1 MPWRQT
7 GPMDERLRFL
17 YAYDS
22 ELYSVTE
29 LCERFGISRKTGY
42 KWLARFAADGLP
54 GMQERSR
61 APKTIPHKLASDVAA
76 AIVAVR
82 KLHPRWGPRKLL
94 AWLATHRPELE
105 GQLPAPSTAGALLH
119 REGLIDPA
127 ARRRRPPHPG
137 SRKLNATAP
146 NEVWT
151 ADFKGQFLTK
161 DGHWC
166 YPLTVADAASRLL
179 LGCVALPSVET
190 TGAKAA
196 FTQLFEQYGLPQA
209 IRTDNGVPFA
219 TVAIAGLSQLNV
231 WWIKLGIT
239 HQRIRPGRPTENG
252 QHERMHR
259 TLKAE
264 ATRPPEADRCAQQ
277 TRFDRFRAEYN
288 DERPHEALDLKAPS
302 SVYSPSARPFPPT
315 LPEPEYAGHMQ
326 IRFVSNAGGFR
337 FKTHQVYLC
346 HALRH
351 EYVALEEIADGI
363 WSIYFYNVL
372 IGRLNATTGRVVH

>member
-7 GPMDERLRFL
+7 EPMDERLRFL

-22 ELYSVTE
+22 DLYSMTE

-42 KWLARFAADGLP
+42 KWLARFGAEGLP

-61 APKTIPHKLASDVAA
+61 APKSHPNKLAPKIAD
-76 AIVAVR
+76 AIVEVR

-94 AWLATHRPELE
+94 AWLRTHRPELVDD
-105 GQLPAPSTAGALLH
+105 LPAPSTAGALLR

-127 ARRRRPPHPG
+127 ARRRRPAHPG
-137 SRKLNATAP
+137 SRKLVATTP

-161 DGHWC
+161 DGQWC
-166 YPLTVADAASRLL
+166 YPLTVADGASRLL

-190 TGAKAA
+190 NGAKVA
-196 FTQLFEQYGLPQA
+196 FTQLFEQYGLPRA

-277 TRFDRFRAEYN
+277 VRFDRFRTEYN
-288 DERPHEALDLKAPS
+288 EERPHEALDLKPPS
-302 SVYSPSARPFPPT
+302 SVYTSSPRPFPTT
-315 LPEPEYAGHMQ
+315 LPEPNYPGHMQ
-326 IRFVSNAGGFR
+326 IRYVSNAGGFR
-337 FKTHQVYLC
+337 FKSHQVYLW

-372 IGRLNATTGRVVH
+372 IGRLNATTGRVLY

>member
-42 KWLARFAADGLP
+42 KWLARFDAAGLP

-61 APKTIPHKLASDVAA
+61 APKTIPHKLGADIANV
-76 AIVAVR
+76 IVDVR
-82 KLHPRWGPRKLL
+82 KQHPHWGPRKLL
-94 AWLATHRPELE
+94 AFVSTKRPDLAEH
-105 GQLPAPSTAGALLH
+105 LPAASTVGALLQ
-119 REGLIDPA
+119 REGLIDHKS
-127 ARRRRPPHPG
+127 RRRRAPHPG

-151 ADFKGQFLTK
+151 ADFKGQFLTR
-161 DGHWC
+161 DGQWC

-190 TGAKAA
+190 NGAKTA
-196 FTQLFEQYGLPQA
+196 FTQLFVQYGLPGA

-219 TVAIAGLSQLNV
+219 TVAIAGLSLLNV

-264 ATRPPEADRCAQQ
+264 ATRPPEADLHAQQ
-277 TRFDRFRAEYN
+277 VRFDRFRAEYN

-326 IRFVSNAGGFR
+326 LRFVSNAGGFR

-372 IGRLNATTGRVVH
+372 IGRLNATTGRVVY